1 VLQRASVVK
10 LVTPRLAPARFGQFL
25 VQMSPRGGTD
35 GELPP
40 GQEHFLYV
48 LEGRLTVGS
57 GTELVR
63 LEEGGFVYLPPD
75 ETMSFL
81 ADRGGPGALMLWLK
95 RSYEPATHFDVPG
108 LVTGN
113 RADAAFTGTVTEGV
127 RRLELLPVDD
137 PARDFAMSIL
147 RFDAGCGLP
156 QVEIHDEEH
165 GAVDDRRWRYVP
177 PRRRGC
183 GRGAQRLHLHGA
195 VLPAVLR
202 RGVRGRGV
210 PGVQGRLARRVL
222 IRPSHTGREPRCSRH
237 GYG

>member
-1 VLQRASVVK
+1 VSRLAVLQRASVVK
-10 LVTPRLAPARFGQFL
+10 LVTPRLAPARFGEYL

-48 LEGRLTVGS
+48 LEGLLTVGS

-95 RSYEPATHFDVPG
+95 RPYEPTAHHDVPG
-108 LVTGN
+108 LVVGT
-113 RADAAFTGTVTEGV
+113 REDAAFAQTAAEGV
-127 RRLELLPVDD
+127 HRLELLPVDD
-137 PARDFAMSIL
+137 PARDFAMSVL
-147 RFDAGCGLP
+147 RFDAGAGMP

-165 GAVDDRRWRYVP
+165 GLWMTDGGGTCHLDGEDVQVRRNDFVYTAPYCPQSFVAGPEGGEYLLYKDTWRD
-177 PRRRGC
+177 GF
-183 GRGAQRLHLHGA
+183 
-195 VLPAVLR
+195 
-202 RGVRGRGV
+202 
-210 PGVQGRLARRVL
+210 
-222 IRPSHTGREPRCSRH
+222 
-237 GYG
+237 